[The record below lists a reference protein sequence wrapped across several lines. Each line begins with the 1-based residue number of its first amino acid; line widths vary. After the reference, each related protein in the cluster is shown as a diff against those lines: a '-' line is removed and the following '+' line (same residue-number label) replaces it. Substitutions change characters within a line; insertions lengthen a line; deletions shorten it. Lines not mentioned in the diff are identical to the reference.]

1 MHTRRGLLRISMRS
15 LQLAL
20 ILALTGGFVLVS
32 SSTASAVWNKPSTWF
47 SRPSTTQVSPSSSTT
62 RSTGAG
68 TASDPYQ
75 CVENS
80 TTTFDNVPL
89 NTNRYLVVVNSSGT
103 QHNNNATGWTA
114 TPFDR
119 VVFNTSTGP
128 KAELHKTSQDDVTI
142 QSTYPFA
149 TCVLSSDTTPPPGT
163 TPTVTLKINNSTSD
177 VTVDKGATKNIDW
190 NITNFASATSCSKN
204 QNWSGPVT
212 SATDSSSVGPL
223 NEVKTYTYRITCYL
237 PDNKPAVNDEIKITT
252 QAITQTQLNP
262 PNLTPSGN
270 FTTSKQITIT
280 APTTATDNSPVSSI
294 TVRYTNDNTEP
305 NESSPSSPLTF
316 TITGSTVVKAKAFKT
331 GYTQSTPASA
341 IYTKTTTQ
349 PTNHDPVVT
358 IKQPTNNATVTNSE
372 DLEFIVD
379 ITDQNTDQKISTVV
393 LTEEVSIS
401 EVFFPDQAPPLS
413 NYKLILPKDRL
424 TLGNHTFKIEAR
436 DDYFGGYGSGYGEVK
451 VEVAANPVS
460 QNQNKTILNIKVSS
474 SVDQNYFIQDAT
486 VYINNSSTQISGRTD
501 LVGEFST
508 VVGSGIYTVTI
519 IKPGYEDGV
528 RQITISQSSQTNT
541 APQKYDVT
549 FALIPKNTGGTGRL
563 DVTSII
569 EGVDPGLPI
578 EFRAVLTGGNGI
590 TMDKVI
596 LINQQTN
603 IINLLVPGTYQLKLH
618 SPSSVFA
625 THDLPKKI
633 IINSGKITSIDI
645 HFKQSSKQ
653 ILFLKTFLENSK
665 LTPAKYEIRDKKTNK
680 VIYMSAYA
688 DYKEM
693 IPFKLSKPTTLVI
706 ISHPELE
713 PNPSIS
719 NLSALTKEITL
730 SRSNSVTYLK
740 FIYTSTC
747 ISSIDDIELE
757 FPFCYLGD
765 DAKQIMSFSDMADKT
780 DVLNIYNSLLTIR
793 RKLNTSTIPKTYVFS
808 DIEGDNASAGGD
820 KITHGTEYFNN
831 WKYNPPYNSDVAMHE
846 FGHLID
852 EQNIQNHPEWNKYFL
867 TTKKSSNPD
876 IFKTIIQ
883 DCLYSIPTHVCD
895 DSNSAGHPW
904 DNVYEYFASNF
915 MDNNNYRDA
924 YLNKI
929 SNITYPVQKETMQDV
944 VKLLEAL

>member
-103 QHNNNATGWTA
+103 QHSGGATGWTA

-393 LTEEVSIS
+393 LTEGVSIS

-451 VEVAANPVS
+451 VEV
-460 QNQNKTILNIKVSS
+460 
-474 SVDQNYFIQDAT
+474 
-486 VYINNSSTQISGRTD
+486 
-501 LVGEFST
+501 
-508 VVGSGIYTVTI
+508 VVGSCTSTVRSSSSSICNLGQKISVKGKVLIKTVSGYKPVSGYSVKYFYGNGFMAGMAKSGSDGSFTIENIDRNTVSNSDKMTLLKTKIHRGILLKQIVVQKPNLQNNVTFLGGISTI
-519 IKPGYEDGV
+519 IGSQDMHIDKGYTEITNEKTPGINNKDV
-528 RQITISQSSQTNT
+528 ITIDYSKPLKTRIIQLAMDSEDQNTQTLH
-541 APQKYDVT
+541 AG
-549 FALIPKNTGGTGRL
+549 KN
-563 DVTSII
+563 I
-569 EGVDPGLPI
+569 
-578 EFRAVLTGGNGI
+578 A
-590 TMDKVI
+590 
-596 LINQQTN
+596 
-603 IINLLVPGTYQLKLH
+603 
-618 SPSSVFA
+618 
-625 THDLPKKI
+625 
-633 IINSGKITSIDI
+633 GKI
-645 HFKQSSKQ
+645 
-653 ILFLKTFLENSK
+653 
-665 LTPAKYEIRDKKTNK
+665 YNK
-680 VIYMSAYA
+680 
-688 DYKEM
+688 
-693 IPFKLSKPTTLVI
+693 
-706 ISHPELE
+706 
-713 PNPSIS
+713 
-719 NLSALTKEITL
+719 
-730 SRSNSVTYLK
+730 
-740 FIYTSTC
+740 
-747 ISSIDDIELE
+747 
-757 FPFCYLGD
+757 
-765 DAKQIMSFSDMADKT
+765 
-780 DVLNIYNSLLTIR
+780 
-793 RKLNTSTIPKTYVFS
+793 
-808 DIEGDNASAGGD
+808 
-820 KITHGTEYFNN
+820 
-831 WKYNPPYNSDVAMHE
+831 
-846 FGHLID
+846 
-852 EQNIQNHPEWNKYFL
+852 
-867 TTKKSSNPD
+867 TKKSTYIAGRYFGNKSSTWPWCAAFATAMMAWAHGPQTDTFWTPTLSNTVFTPSGTVKSGFD
-876 IFKTIIQ
+876 MSS
-883 DCLYSIPTHVCD
+883 YSLIKRYG
-895 DSNSAGHPW
+895 SYYLNSAHADELRGTLYLTNHHTAINIRPESDKVTDPNIISINGNLTRGYNSVFRKTYQNYLKNAVPYTSARTSNGEW
-904 DNVYEYFASNF
+904 VGDIVFAG
-915 MDNNNYRDA
+915 
-924 YLNKI
+924 
-929 SNITYPVQKETMQDV
+929 
-944 VKLLEAL
+944 